1 MEATAGQAPLTTT
14 SGDGATNQSN
24 PADGQM
30 EEVVFEMLPINVE
43 PGQTHT
49 LTEYDKRMKRAARFG
64 MDPSQVAGP
73 QFVAQANAT
82 TDDQEMDVD
91 QAFDIMATGSGA
103 PKVDKIKE

>member
-1 MEATAGQAPLTTT
+1 ME
-14 SGDGATNQSN
+14 D
-24 PADGQM
+24 
-30 EEVVFEMLPINVE
+30 VVFEMLPINVE

-64 MDPSQVAGP
+64 LDVAQVAGP
-73 QFVAQANAT
+73 QAASTATANAT

-103 PKVDKIKE
+103 PKVDKINEQIDRIRKR

>member
-1 MEATAGQAPLTTT
+1 MEATTGQAPTTT
-14 SGDGATNQSN
+14 STN
-24 PADGQM
+24 PAEGQM

-73 QFVAQANAT
+73 QYV
-82 TDDQEMDVD
+82 
-91 QAFDIMATGSGA
+91 
-103 PKVDKIKE
+103 

>member
-1 MEATAGQAPLTTT
+1 MEATTGQAPTTTT
-14 SGDGATNQSN
+14 STN
-24 PADGQM
+24 PAEGQM

-73 QFVAQANAT
+73 QYV
-82 TDDQEMDVD
+82 
-91 QAFDIMATGSGA
+91 
-103 PKVDKIKE
+103 

>member
-1 MEATAGQAPLTTT
+1 
-14 SGDGATNQSN
+14 
-24 PADGQM
+24 M

-73 QFVAQANAT
+73 QFAQANAT